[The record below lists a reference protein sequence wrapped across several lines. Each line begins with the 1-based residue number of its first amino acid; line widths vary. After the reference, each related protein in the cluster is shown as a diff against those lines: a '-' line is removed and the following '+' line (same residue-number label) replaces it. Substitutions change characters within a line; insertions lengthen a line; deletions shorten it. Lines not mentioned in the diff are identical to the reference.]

1 MIISENKQINFGHL
15 YKNWSSY
22 SQQLLVPEVS
32 KGFPSI
38 LRGDGVFKDT
48 SLSKILQRSS
58 GALSLVLLFFPLILQ
73 MFLEA

>member
-38 LRGDGVFKDT
+38 LRGDGVFMDT
-48 SLSKILQRSS
+48 SLSKILHCH
-58 GALSLVLLFFPLILQ
+58 
-73 MFLEA
+73 

>member
-38 LRGDGVFKDT
+38 LRGDSVFMDT

-58 GALSLVLLFFPLILQ
+58 GARSLVLLFFPLILQ